1 MRLNDSIEIPDW
13 QYYSF
18 FFRTG
23 RLTFVVKDFQV
34 LYIKALD
41 DIDGIS
47 LGIFFLDRAKHLK
60 QRGVCEYNLLL
71 LADQADPRVQF
82 LHQHLPVFLLFQL
95 GL

>member
-1 MRLNDSIEIPDW
+1 MRLNDSIDIGDDRQFLE
-13 QYYSF
+13 F
-18 FFRTG
+18 FKRAF
-23 RLTFVVKDFQV
+23 LALKDFQV